1 MMLLYSIK
9 VNKKYSSSKML
20 NSHETI
26 LYYAGAM
33 TYIIRA
39 FNVNHEGALENFKKL
54 RDYMTDEM
62 ADRLFEIYSFFD
74 FMKRKDLD
82 GRMPV
87 IVAHGQ
93 TYRKPD
99 LRFLISCN
107 LLWMYYSTQD
117 VFPNKADKFEEADES
132 YAVDKVEDIKPV
144 IPFKELNQQE
154 RMRLRASPADSTI
167 RELWIL
173 YRLQFSEL
181 LALQPRPYKFNKLSD
196 GTDRLLSDYNEMNDP
211 IAYEMIRDGDFS
223 SLVPSFEAFTMKH
236 AIKNLQIMSSPFM
249 KLKAKLQ
256 QDEVSPAEI
265 KRLLEEAKRKE
276 ELRQTAVLKW

>member
-1 MMLLYSIK
+1 
-9 VNKKYSSSKML
+9 
-20 NSHETI
+20 
-26 LYYAGAM
+26 
-33 TYIIRA
+33 
-39 FNVNHEGALENFKKL
+39 
-54 RDYMTDEM
+54 
-62 ADRLFEIYSFFD
+62 
-74 FMKRKDLD
+74 
-82 GRMPV
+82 
-87 IVAHGQ
+87 
-93 TYRKPD
+93 
-99 LRFLISCN
+99 
-107 LLWMYYSTQD
+107 MYYSTQD